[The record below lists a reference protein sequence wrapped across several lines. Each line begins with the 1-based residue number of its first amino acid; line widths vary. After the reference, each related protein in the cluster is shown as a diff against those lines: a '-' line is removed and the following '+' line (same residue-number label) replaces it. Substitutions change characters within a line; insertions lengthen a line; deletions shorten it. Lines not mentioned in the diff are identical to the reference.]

1 MTGDFDKPLDD
12 SVWPFT
18 ALASDGETT
27 LFRYHVDAILYAPDR
42 ATAERRIREANIY
55 FDAAALSKEQHG

>member
-12 SVWPFT
+12 NAWPVT
-18 ALASDGETT
+18 TLAADGETK

-42 ATAERRIREANIY
+42 GTAERRIREANIY
-55 FDAAALSKEQHG
+55 FDAAALSKKEHG